1 MTVWIGL
8 CGIVG
13 ALMRFFLGK
22 IIADNSKTAFPLG
35 TFVINLTGSLILGV
49 LYALHQRG
57 SISADVWLLAG
68 VGFCG
73 GYTTFS
79 TFGFE
84 TVQLVEKGMRK
95 TALFYVLLSAVLGVC
110 FAWIGFLLCV

>member
-13 ALMRFFLGK
+13 ALMRFYLGK
-22 IIADNSKTAFPLG
+22 IIADKSKTAFPFG
-35 TFVINLTGSLILGV
+35 TFVINLTGSLILGA
-49 LYALHQRG
+49 LYALYQRG
-57 SISADVWLLAG
+57 SVSGEVWLLAG

-73 GYTTFS
+73 AYTTFS
-79 TFGFE
+79 TFGLE
-84 TVQLVEKGMRK
+84 AVQLVERGMRK
-95 TALFYVLLSAVLGVC
+95 AALFYVLLSAILGVC